1 VSVRSSFRALGTS
14 AVVAVADPAALA
26 LARRLLAQELDRIDR
41 ACSRFRDDS
50 ELARAN
56 ARAGE
61 PVQISSFFAA
71 CVRVALDAAI
81 GTGGLVTPA
90 LGEHLLAAGYD
101 RTFALVRARDRWTFR
116 EVPPAPDAWRRI
128 ELDERRR
135 ILRVPPGTRLD
146 LGATAK
152 AFAADRAAAAIATAT
167 DSGVLVAL
175 GGDVA
180 VAGPAPGGGW
190 PVLVADDHEAELD
203 GAGPVVAVAA
213 GGLATSSTVVRSW
226 PADGGTAHHV
236 LDPRTG
242 RPARTPWRTVSV
254 AARSCVEAN
263 VAATAALV
271 AGADAPQLLAR
282 KGVHARL
289 VRRDG
294 EVERV
299 GLWPEERLAA

>member
-1 VSVRSSFRALGTS
+1 MRASFRALGTS
-14 AVVAVADPAALA
+14 VVVAVADPAALA
-26 LARRLLAQELDRIDR
+26 VARRLLSEELERVDRS
-41 ACSRFRDDS
+41 CSRFRDDS

-71 CVRVALDAAI
+71 CMRVALDAAI
-81 GTGGLVTPA
+81 ATDGLVTPA
-90 LGEHLLAAGYD
+90 LGEQLVAAGYD
-101 RTFALVRARDRWTFR
+101 RTFALVRVRDRWTVR
-116 EVPPAPDAWRRI
+116 DVSPAPDAWRRI

-135 ILRVPPGTRLD
+135 TLRVPPGTRLD

-167 DSGVLVAL
+167 GSGVLVAL
-175 GGDVA
+175 GGDLA
-180 VAGPAPGGGW
+180 VAGHAHGCGW
-190 PVLVADDHEAELD
+190 PVLVADDHEADLD

-226 PADGGTAHHV
+226 PTDGGTAHHV

-242 RPARTPWRTVSV
+242 RPAHTPWRTVSV

-271 AGADAPQLLAR
+271 AGADAPRLLAAQ
-282 KGVHARL
+282 GVHARL
-289 VRRDG
+289 VRRDS